1 MRLVRRQFVCGE
13 THPSQV
19 LEPWFVVR
27 DWLAESSKSRS
38 QKFDPVK
45 LGARFLECATK
56 LAVDPFNCSVCVCS
70 HTGHAFKG

>member
-1 MRLVRRQFVCGE
+1 M
-13 THPSQV
+13 

-27 DWLAESSKSRS
+27 DRLAESSKSRS

-56 LAVDPFNCSVCVCS
+56 LAVDLINCSVCVCS
-70 HTGHAFKG
+70 HKAHAFEG